1 MKDLAINL
9 NGFIQVNQIKIVQ
22 SDKLDNEDYA
32 HPIQS
37 IQLKYTIPQ
46 KMNHDINELLDYSY
60 DEGVLHI
67 KTTDIYTE
75 LINKIQNTNH
85 YVFIYKEKASRFK
98 QSIKNLFKPRLLT
111 TVTTDL
117 MLTKEEHEQVKTD
130 LFKLFPLELSQTS
143 SKNNLIELNILI
155 VLNNAAEL
163 DNLSIQLNGFCCSH
177 SLPIIQ
183 DNNNVNLN
191 YDIQSIHHC
200 YFINQDKTLNYNNI
214 HVVHNGNGN
223 IKFKNIHVN
232 DFQFN
237 INGVG
242 HFTIQDIHADKIKIK
257 TNGTG
262 NLTCKNIKTNQYNIY
277 ANGIGKNTIKQLT
290 ASKLKVEL
298 CGVGNIIMEKVYSS
312 ESKIIN
318 KSFGKVKVLSG
329 SLGLTNIQ
337 RNDFFPD
344 NVILDGTV
352 LYRNEK

>member
-22 SDKLDNEDYA
+22 SEQMDNKN
-32 HPIQS
+32 HIQS
-37 IQLKYTIPQ
+37 IQLKYKIPQ

-60 DEGVLHI
+60 DQGILHI

-98 QSIKNLFKPRLLT
+98 QSIKNLFKPRSLT
-111 TVTTDL
+111 TLTTGVTS
-117 MLTKEEHEQVKTD
+117 TKEENEQVKTD
-130 LFKLFPLELSQTS
+130 LFKLCPLELSQTS
-143 SKNNLIELNILI
+143 SKNNLIELDII
-155 VLNNAAEL
+155 IALNNAAEL

-214 HVVHNGNGN
+214 HVIHNGNGN

-262 NLTCKNIKTNQYNIY
+262 NLTCKNIQTNQYSIH

-290 ASKLKVEL
+290 TSKLKVKL
-298 CGVGNIIMEKVYSS
+298 CGIGNIIMEKVYSTES
-312 ESKIIN
+312 EISN
-318 KSFGKVKVLSG
+318 EAFGKIKVLSG
-329 SLGLTNIQ
+329 SLGKTDID

-344 NVILDGTV
+344 NVVLDEAV
-352 LYRNEK
+352 LFQPVN

>member
-22 SDKLDNEDYA
+22 SDKLDSTDNA
-32 HPIQS
+32 NPIQS
-37 IQLKYTIPQ
+37 IQLKYKTPQ
-46 KMNHDINELLDYSY
+46 KMNHDINDLLDYSY

-117 MLTKEEHEQVKTD
+117 MLTKEEQVKTN
-130 LFKLFPLELSQTS
+130 LFKLCPMDLLSQTS

-200 YFINQDKTLNYNNI
+200 YFINKDKPLNYNNI
-214 HVVHNGNGN
+214 HVTHNGNGN

-242 HFTIQDIHADKIKIK
+242 HFTIQDIHANKIKIH

-262 NLTCKNIKTNQYNIY
+262 NLTCKNIQTNEYSIH

-290 ASKLKVEL
+290 TSKLKVEL
-298 CGVGNIIMEKVYSS
+298 CGIGNIIMEKVYSND
-312 ESKIIN
+312 SKISN
-318 KSFGKVKVLSG
+318 ESFGKIKVLSG
-329 SLGLTNIQ
+329 SLGKSDID

-344 NVILDGTV
+344 NVVLDEAV
-352 LYRNEK
+352 LFQPVN

>member
-22 SDKLDNEDYA
+22 SEQMDNKN
-32 HPIQS
+32 HIQS
-37 IQLKYTIPQ
+37 IQLKYKIPQ

-60 DEGVLHI
+60 DQGILHI

-98 QSIKNLFKPRLLT
+98 QSIKNLFKPRSLT
-111 TVTTDL
+111 TLTTGVTS
-117 MLTKEEHEQVKTD
+117 TKEENEQVKTD
-130 LFKLFPLELSQTS
+130 LFKLCPLELSQTS
-143 SKNNLIELNILI
+143 SKNNLIELDII
-155 VLNNAAEL
+155 IALNNAAEL

-214 HVVHNGNGN
+214 HVIHNGNGN

-262 NLTCKNIKTNQYNIY
+262 NLTCKNIQTNQYSIH

-290 ASKLKVEL
+290 TSKLKVKL
-298 CGVGNIIMEKVYSS
+298 CGIGNIIMEKVYSTES
-312 ESKIIN
+312 EISN
-318 KSFGKVKVLSG
+318 EAFGKIKVLSG
-329 SLGLTNIQ
+329 LLGKTDID

-344 NVILDGTV
+344 NVVLDEAV
-352 LYRNEK
+352 LFQPVN

>member
-22 SDKLDNEDYA
+22 SEQMDNKN
-32 HPIQS
+32 HIQS
-37 IQLKYTIPQ
+37 IQLKYKIPQ

-60 DEGVLHI
+60 DQGILHI

-98 QSIKNLFKPRLLT
+98 QSIKNLFKPRSLT
-111 TVTTDL
+111 TLTTGVTS
-117 MLTKEEHEQVKTD
+117 TKEENEQVKTD
-130 LFKLFPLELSQTS
+130 LFKLCPLELSQTS
-143 SKNNLIELNILI
+143 SKNNLIELDII
-155 VLNNAAEL
+155 IALNNAAEL

-214 HVVHNGNGN
+214 HVIHNGNGN

-262 NLTCKNIKTNQYNIY
+262 NLTCKNIQTNQYSIH

-290 ASKLKVEL
+290 TSKLKVKL
-298 CGVGNIIMEKVYSS
+298 CGIGNIIMEKVYSTES
-312 ESKIIN
+312 EISN
-318 KSFGKVKVLSG
+318 EAFGKIKVLSG
-329 SLGLTNIQ
+329 SLGKTDID

-344 NVILDGTV
+344 NVVLDEAV
-352 LYRNEK
+352 LCQPVN

>member
-1 MKDLAINL
+1 MDL
-9 NGFIQVNQIKIVQ
+9 
-22 SDKLDNEDYA
+22 
-32 HPIQS
+32 
-37 IQLKYTIPQ
+37 
-46 KMNHDINELLDYSY
+46 
-60 DEGVLHI
+60 
-67 KTTDIYTE
+67 
-75 LINKIQNTNH
+75 
-85 YVFIYKEKASRFK
+85 
-98 QSIKNLFKPRLLT
+98 
-111 TVTTDL
+111 
-117 MLTKEEHEQVKTD
+117 
-130 LFKLFPLELSQTS
+130 LSQTS

-200 YFINQDKTLNYNNI
+200 YFINKDKPLNYNNI
-214 HVVHNGNGN
+214 HVTHNGNGN

-242 HFTIQDIHADKIKIK
+242 HFTIQDIHANKIKIH

-262 NLTCKNIKTNQYNIY
+262 NLTCKNIQTNEYSIH

-290 ASKLKVEL
+290 TSKLKVEL
-298 CGVGNIIMEKVYSS
+298 CGIGNIIMEKVYSND
-312 ESKIIN
+312 SKISN
-318 KSFGKVKVLSG
+318 ESFGKIKVLSG
-329 SLGLTNIQ
+329 SLGKSDID

-344 NVILDGTV
+344 NVVLDEAV
-352 LYRNEK
+352 LFQPVN